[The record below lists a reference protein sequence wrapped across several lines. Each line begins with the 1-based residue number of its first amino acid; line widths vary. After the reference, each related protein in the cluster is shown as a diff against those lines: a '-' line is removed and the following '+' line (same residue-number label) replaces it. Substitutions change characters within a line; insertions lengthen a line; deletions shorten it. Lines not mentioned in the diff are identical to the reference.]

1 MKIIIIN
8 ALVWITLGTG
18 LLFKK
23 EIRSFFSEPTDKP
36 SYADLAWKPPLQEKK
51 FSEGIGIQFFNPH
64 NIDADTYVKNIIQ
77 TLGGKSIHTASFLN
91 TPKTKSNI
99 YVRELSKYFLGIE
112 KVVIIG
118 SYGLNIYAL
127 RNLLLANPSVHTLD
141 LREVQWKQE
150 TLNIII
156 KGTTVKK
163 ILTYNSPYLAEIE
176 E

>member
-1 MKIIIIN
+1 M
-8 ALVWITLGTG
+8 
-18 LLFKK
+18 
-23 EIRSFFSEPTDKP
+23 
-36 SYADLAWKPPLQEKK
+36 EKAFTRQVLK
-51 FSEGIGIQFFNPH
+51 HAEN
-64 NIDADTYVKNIIQ
+64 
-77 TLGGKSIHTASFLN
+77 
-91 TPKTKSNI
+91 KSNI

-156 KGTTVKK
+156 KGHHRKK
-163 ILTYNSPYLAEIE
+163 NFTYNSPYLVEIE

>member
-8 ALVWITLGTG
+8 ALVWIALGTG

-23 EIRSFFSEPTDKP
+23 EIRSFFSEPTDRP
-36 SYADLAWKPPLQEKK
+36 SYADMAWRAPLSERKFAKK
-51 FSEGIGIQFFNPH
+51 IGIQFFNPH
-64 NIDADTYVKNIIQ
+64 NIDADTYVKEIIEN
-77 TLGGKSIHTASFLN
+77 LGDKSIHTASFLN
-91 TPKTKSNI
+91 TPKSKSNI

-112 KVVIIG
+112 KVVVIG

-141 LREVQWKQE
+141 LRQVQWKQE
-150 TLNIII
+150 TLNTITE
-156 KGTTVKK
+156 GTNIKK
-163 ILTYNSPYLAEIE
+163 ILTYNSPYLAETE